1 MIANFQVLRWVGLR
15 LVDWVLKW
23 ARVIQRVGVGGLL
36 ELGFLG
42 FVVEEF
48 GDGEVEGE
56 LGEGGGE

>member
-1 MIANFQVLRWVGLR
+1 LGFEVGEG
-15 LVDWVLKW
+15 DPGE
-23 ARVIQRVGVGGLL
+23 GVGGLL